1 LLIQSQGKPPTGGFF
16 IPMPPSADPG
26 TTAPQLQLRLQQAVL
41 TAVVAAARPRLLL
54 ALSGGLDSMVLLHV
68 LAGLRD
74 SAGFQ
79 LSAAYVH
86 HGLQAQADEWAAFCQ
101 AQTAALQVDFQVC
114 YVKLTDP
121 QRNIEQQARTLRYQA
136 LAALLSPDTALLTAH
151 HADDQL
157 ETVLLALKRGSG
169 LPGLSAIAAQ
179 KPFAGTV
186 LLRPLLAFSRLEL
199 EQYAGEKQLSYVTDP
214 SNQDDSFDRNFL
226 RQHVLPLLQQRFP
239 SISQTTARSC
249 QLLQQSLDYQQQ
261 QLAIELP
268 AVLRRQQL
276 DLTLLAQRQ
285 NPQRDLLLRYF
296 FSRYDLVPSAEQV
309 RQFVQVFL
317 GSAPDAQPQLQ
328 WGDWQLRRFNGL
340 LYLLDQHEQH
350 SSAATATGLTLHPE
364 QQQQWQ
370 HWQFCWSYSAQAPG
384 AEWSSLPLA
393 LDLTESLEISTG
405 ELNRRFKAAGQAHSR
420 ALKDWCKL
428 WEVPP
433 WRRGSMP
440 FIIAGQQKQVVAVP
454 GVASHC
460 STAEAQSWLHSK
472 NESDSAV
479 HHISNWS
486 ARN

>member
-1 LLIQSQGKPPTGGFF
+1 MSLSTEPH
-16 IPMPPSADPG
+16 S
-26 TTAPQLQLRLQQAVL
+26 TAQALQHRLQQAVL
-41 TAVVAAARPRLLL
+41 TSVTAAARPKLLL
-54 ALSGGLDSMVLLHV
+54 AFSGGLDSMVLLHL

-74 SAGFQ
+74 TAGFA
-79 LSAAYVH
+79 LRAAYVH

-114 YVKLTDP
+114 QVRLADP

-136 LAALLSPDTALLTAH
+136 LSALLDADTALLTAH

-169 LPGLSAIAAQ
+169 LNGLSGIAAQ

-186 LLRPLLAFSRLEL
+186 LLRPLLAFSRAEL
-199 EQYAGEKQLSYVTDP
+199 EQYASANQLSYVTDP

-239 SISQTTARSC
+239 AISQTTARSC

-261 QLAIELP
+261 QLAVELP
-268 AVLRRQQL
+268 AVLRQQQL
-276 DLTLLAQRQ
+276 DLARLAERQ
-285 NPQRDLLLRYF
+285 EPQRTLLLRSF
-296 FSRYDLVPSAEQV
+296 LSRYDLAPSAEQC
-309 RQFVQVFL
+309 REFMQVFL
-317 GSAPDAQPQLQ
+317 GSAPDAQPLLQ

-340 LYLLDQHEQH
+340 LYLLDRHEQQVDGT
-350 SSAATATGLTLHPE
+350 AAPE
-364 QQQQWQ
+364 LRLQPDQLQQWQ
-370 HWQFCWSYSAQAPG
+370 RWQFCWSQSAQAPG
-384 AEWSSLPLA
+384 ADWGSLPLA
-393 LDLTESLEISTG
+393 VHLTEPLELSAG
-405 ELNRRFKAAGQAHSR
+405 LLNRRFKAVGHAHSK

-454 GVASHC
+454 EFASHC
-460 STAEAQSWLHSK
+460 SAAEAQSWLHWK
-472 NESDSAV
+472 K
-479 HHISNWS
+479 
-486 ARN
+486 